1 MGDVAGRESRSQER
15 SDDSG
20 SNDTTHICPG
30 LAELIKRRDAIS
42 RTMSAGHEA

>member
-1 MGDVAGRESRSQER
+1 MGDVAGHAQPVTGKR
-15 SDDSG
+15 SDESG

-42 RTMSAGHEA
+42 RTMSAKA